1 MGYEDLNREQLARL
15 LPELMLSGHMM
26 DRAGMPYA
34 MGIFG
39 VDGQTQIAIEEWM
52 GASPNYTRR
61 LREALGVTGDTVEDI
76 FKILQ
81 FDIGAPPQFLD
92 FRYSLSDP
100 YHGEFRNDY
109 CGALIDVEPMGVEV
123 VRAMCH
129 TIQDPTFDA
138 TAIATNPKARFRP
151 IHRPPREP
159 ADRAPH
165 CHWSITVEPDREDLP
180 FPPEALE
187 IAAAE
192 VMSIHL
198 DPIDPCDDG
207 LGDYTGPLF
216 TDIRFDQWSRSALI
230 RLAEEIAIEHHLL
243 SLAFE
248 RAVRRRGDDATATD
262 LMRKQF
268 TGTAAVGSTRIKES
282 LGLGASAADLA
293 TVLELHPTLKPFA
306 YTGVTVARPG
316 AGEFDGVQLRIPSQS
331 AAVRDR
337 SWLAT
342 LSADE
347 LSPIEA
353 MAVGVDPHWCDLT
366 ASTSPDGDLLVDIS
380 WSNIPAR
387 QRDEV
392 ALTYLSH
399 GATWEFEDRGIPL
412 TITPINTATAR

>member
-1 MGYEDLNREQLARL
+1 
-15 LPELMLSGHMM
+15 
-26 DRAGMPYA
+26 
-34 MGIFG
+34 
-39 VDGQTQIAIEEWM
+39 VDGRQPQLHPPPA
-52 GASPNYTRR
+52 
-61 LREALGVTGDTVEDI
+61 EALGVTGDTVEDI

-198 DPIDPCDDG
+198 DPIDPCDDASVTTPG
-207 LGDYTGPLF
+207 RCSPTSGSTSGHVRRLSGWP
-216 TDIRFDQWSRSALI
+216 RKSRSSTTCCRWRSSGRCA
-230 RLAEEIAIEHHLL
+230 
-243 SLAFE
+243 
-248 RAVRRRGDDATATD
+248 
-262 LMRKQF
+262 
-268 TGTAAVGSTRIKES
+268 AAVMMRRN
-282 LGLGASAADLA
+282 
-293 TVLELHPTLKPFA
+293 
-306 YTGVTVARPG
+306 RPD
-316 AGEFDGVQLRIPSQS
+316 A
-331 AAVRDR
+331 
-337 SWLAT
+337 
-342 LSADE
+342 
-347 LSPIEA
+347 
-353 MAVGVDPHWCDLT
+353 
-366 ASTSPDGDLLVDIS
+366 
-380 WSNIPAR
+380 
-387 QRDEV
+387 
-392 ALTYLSH
+392 
-399 GATWEFEDRGIPL
+399 
-412 TITPINTATAR
+412 